1 MEEHMDLILRI
12 FHTLTQVHPPH
23 AVVVHF
29 PIALTGAALFF
40 ILLALWKRS
49 KILEQVAF
57 ANISL
62 AAASTIVAAIF
73 GIRDNIVFYNGG
85 APNHI
90 AKIALAIT
98 LFIITSLTAFAR
110 WRNKDLFY
118 TRSTKA
124 LYIAAY
130 FVSFAI
136 AAVLGFLGGIIVFGF

>member
-1 MEEHMDLILRI
+1 MDLILRI
-12 FHTLTQVHPPH
+12 FHALTQLHPPH
-23 AVVVHF
+23 TLVVHF
-29 PIALTGAALFF
+29 PIALTAAALFF
-40 ILLALWKRS
+40 ILLALWKRN

-57 ANISL
+57 ADIAL

-73 GIRDNIVFYNGG
+73 GIRDNIVYYNGG

-90 AKIALAIT
+90 AKIALATT
-98 LFIITSLTAFAR
+98 LFIITTITAIAR

-118 TRSTKA
+118 ARSTKA

>member
-1 MEEHMDLILRI
+1 MDLILRI
-12 FHTLTQVHPPH
+12 FHALTQVHPPH

-40 ILLALWKRS
+40 ILLALWRRS

-90 AKIALAIT
+90 AKVVLAST
-98 LFIITSLTAFAR
+98 LFIITAITAIAR
-110 WRNKDLFY
+110 WQNKDLFY
-118 TRSTKA
+118 TGSTKV
-124 LYIAAY
+124 LYVAAY